1 MSRYDEEL
9 KQGFT
14 EFEGD
19 QATDAGLSPQVK
31 IGDLTWPCTK
41 STRKVGRVHVIGGV
55 QFTYDF
61 TVHIRTDAIADDT
74 TTVYSDVDDPIPG
87 RTTVIIDGS
96 TYRVEFVDFGH
107 NAFVA
112 LFLKDPN
119 S

>member
-9 KQGFT
+9 KPGFA
-14 EFEGD
+14 EFESD
-19 QATDAGLSPQVK
+19 QSDDAGLPPQVK
-31 IGDLTWPCTK
+31 IGGLTWPCTK
-41 STRKVGRVHVIGGV
+41 STIKVGRVHVIGGV

-61 TVHIRTDAIADDT
+61 TVHIRTDAIADDEQT
-74 TTVYSDVDDPIPG
+74 IYCDVDDLTPG
-87 RTTVIIDGS
+87 KATVIIDGA